1 MATPWPQE
9 QTWPTHHREHA
20 TQLSRH
26 LQTALKSIDT
36 ANEHPLDPK
45 AVRLTLIATISLL
58 AKLQKLPE
66 LGHLHQAIESLR
78 AENKTAHESNIR
90 ESRTI
95 RIAMQQN
102 TAELKE
108 NTNTTRAASAAA
120 KEAWKAS
127 ELAVKV
133 VKDIKALEPMNQGNT
148 VQSYAS
154 VAARGGLAGSMHNP
168 CNQRASQTQILR
180 EIIVNI
186 RDPITIASIRAMN
199 PRSLKAHV
207 DRAIEQSSN
216 EHIRKLKTVSANQL
230 KSGDLSVKTATAKDM
245 EALRQFAEDW
255 ENHIGNGAAVRIPTY
270 GVLAHGIR
278 TSSMNMDRFTEIR
291 DDLLQDNKAK
301 KTASSVVVELSRAE
315 DANKLIDE
323 GLIWQGQVFQC
334 ERYDRQC
341 RLRQCFKCC
350 AYGHIGTQC
359 KATTTCGYC
368 AQEHATR
375 DCPSKSDTTTPR
387 KCAACY
393 GEHEA
398 WHGGCP
404 TRIREKAKI
413 KAAYGLRSRYHPEQ
427 TAPQPV
433 LGSETRTR
441 PNPRIARPPLEPG
454 QSQENRPSRSRSP
467 TKKIQ
472 KRPNPTATQ
481 ESEET
486 ITVAAENTRPR
497 RTIIRSRRA
506 LEALDPNTQMTDTQT
521 IILQYNV
528 RKSKDTVMA
537 TLLRDPNIDNY
548 DIIAI
553 QEPWRNP
560 YSATTHHPA
569 KDRFH
574 LCYPSS
580 EENGPARVCFFINK
594 KLDHSRWQ
602 FREVSRDLCTL
613 AIATDDDAETSL
625 VLHNVYNPSPRE
637 EDRQPVLQQLRTT
650 LETHQHVEQIVVGD
664 FNLHHELWGGS
675 DIRAPDREAT
685 ELLDLMDDMNLTSQL
700 RTGTITYEEGDRR
713 TTIDLCLVT
722 RPRTKTALDRY
733 VETSIDALSAAIK
746 AAVPTSTLSPKSRRG
761 WDEQCAAILAET
773 KRLRRDHSERQTEE
787 SWEAYRTARNRK
799 GRIIKKA
806 LQQAHRE
813 AVETAAES
821 PRSLWKIA
829 KWARNRQSQPPT
841 VTPEIKKPNT
851 SQVATTPEEKAALF
865 KETFFPP
872 PPEANLEDIDN
883 ASYNNPIGLPPVS
896 ESEVEDA
903 IQEAAPLKAPGP
915 DGITNLALQV
925 ARPWITPHLVRIF
938 NQSLRLGYCPQHFRK
953 STTVVL
959 RKPGKDNYTVPKAY
973 RPIALLNTVGKIMDA
988 IIARRLS
995 YLAETHGLLPDSHMG
1010 GRRRRSTEH
1019 ALHQIVDRIYE
1030 AWGSGQ
1036 GMVASLLLLDV
1047 SGAFDN
1053 VSHRRLLHNLR
1064 KRRIDETTVRWV
1076 ASFLGCRETEIH
1088 VDGFR
1093 SETYR
1098 LDTGIPQGS
1107 PLSPIL
1113 YLFYNADLLDSCNE
1127 TGDTTATGFID
1138 DVAILAVGDSTE
1150 ETCQKLQEALRKAET
1165 WALTHASVFAPEKFQ
1180 LTHFTRAKTRIDTDK
1195 TLHSQW
1201 GEIKPKTT
1209 CKYLG
1214 LIMDSALKWKQHIDE
1229 TERKVTN
1236 TVTALSS
1243 LGSSTWGVMT
1253 REMRTIYRGVAIP
1266 QMMYACSLWSN
1277 SGWGQMGYTKR
1288 TLNRLQ
1294 RLQARAARAMCGAY
1308 RATSFPAL
1316 DVEMHLLP
1324 VEQQIW
1330 KHNIDTISR
1339 VGMAEVTARRGKK
1352 ISPRQT
1358 ITNRIRDGQDVSNE
1372 QHEHEHIPPFITP
1385 PWWQGPRVHIAG
1397 GTEQAEKEHE
1407 RCLENNTDAA
1417 HIYTDG
1423 SGIDGQIGAAA
1434 VCTTTQQTRKSHMGD
1449 DTTSTVYA
1457 GELQGIVLALEMAQA
1472 DKENGNDRSKVF
1484 IHTDNQAAIRSSANP
1499 KGKSGAYLLKAIAEK
1514 TQALREQGLEV
1525 ELRWVPA
1532 HIGIQGN
1539 EAADIAAKEAT
1550 GWRPDGQTGPRAD
1563 KPRALFKLRSTVKTW
1578 SHKETHHVW
1587 QTNWE
1592 TETRGRTSFRLTPKP
1607 TKKVLGLHEGL
1618 SKRQS
1623 ALLVQMR
1630 TEKIGLQDFLFNRR
1644 VPGITNANCPCREG
1658 RQTVSHILLRC
1669 RRFRQLRRQAFGTL
1683 PGRHNLRVILNKRKA
1698 AARAI
1703 RFIEQTE
1710 ILGQHG
1716 IESHTRLS

>member
-1 MATPWPQE
+1 
-9 QTWPTHHREHA
+9 
-20 TQLSRH
+20 
-26 LQTALKSIDT
+26 
-36 ANEHPLDPK
+36 
-45 AVRLTLIATISLL
+45 
-58 AKLQKLPE
+58 
-66 LGHLHQAIESLR
+66 
-78 AENKTAHESNIR
+78 
-90 ESRTI
+90 
-95 RIAMQQN
+95 
-102 TAELKE
+102 
-108 NTNTTRAASAAA
+108 
-120 KEAWKAS
+120 
-127 ELAVKV
+127 
-133 VKDIKALEPMNQGNT
+133 
-148 VQSYAS
+148 
-154 VAARGGLAGSMHNP
+154 
-168 CNQRASQTQILR
+168 
-180 EIIVNI
+180 
-186 RDPITIASIRAMN
+186 
-199 PRSLKAHV
+199 
-207 DRAIEQSSN
+207 
-216 EHIRKLKTVSANQL
+216 
-230 KSGDLSVKTATAKDM
+230 
-245 EALRQFAEDW
+245 
-255 ENHIGNGAAVRIPTY
+255 
-270 GVLAHGIR
+270 
-278 TSSMNMDRFTEIR
+278 
-291 DDLLQDNKAK
+291 
-301 KTASSVVVELSRAE
+301 
-315 DANKLIDE
+315 
-323 GLIWQGQVFQC
+323 
-334 ERYDRQC
+334 
-341 RLRQCFKCC
+341 
-350 AYGHIGTQC
+350 
-359 KATTTCGYC
+359 
-368 AQEHATR
+368 
-375 DCPSKSDTTTPR
+375 
-387 KCAACY
+387 
-393 GEHEA
+393 
-398 WHGGCP
+398 
-404 TRIREKAKI
+404 
-413 KAAYGLRSRYHPEQ
+413 
-427 TAPQPV
+427 
-433 LGSETRTR
+433 
-441 PNPRIARPPLEPG
+441 
-454 QSQENRPSRSRSP
+454 
-467 TKKIQ
+467 
-472 KRPNPTATQ
+472 
-481 ESEET
+481 
-486 ITVAAENTRPR
+486 
-497 RTIIRSRRA
+497 
-506 LEALDPNTQMTDTQT
+506 
-521 IILQYNV
+521 
-528 RKSKDTVMA
+528 MA

-569 KDRFH
+569 NDRFH

-602 FREVSRDLCTL
+602 FRE
-613 AIATDDDAETSL
+613 
-625 VLHNVYNPSPRE
+625 RE
-637 EDRQPVLQQLRTT
+637 EKRKWKAIDKETFIETLR
-650 LETHQHVEQIVVGD
+650 
-664 FNLHHELWGGS
+664 GS
-675 DIRAPDREAT
+675 LPEI
-685 ELLDLMDDMNLTSQL
+685 Q
-700 RTGTITYEEGDRR
+700 
-713 TTIDLCLVT
+713 

-733 VETSIDALSAAIK
+733 VETTIDALSAAIK

-773 KRLRRDHSERQTEE
+773 KRLRRDHSKRQTEE

-953 STTVVL
+953 
-959 RKPGKDNYTVPKAY
+959 
-973 RPIALLNTVGKIMDA
+973 
-988 IIARRLS
+988 
-995 YLAETHGLLPDSHMG
+995 
-1010 GRRRRSTEH
+1010 
-1019 ALHQIVDRIYE
+1019 
-1030 AWGSGQ
+1030 
-1036 GMVASLLLLDV
+1036 
-1047 SGAFDN
+1047 
-1053 VSHRRLLHNLR
+1053 
-1064 KRRIDETTVRWV
+1064 
-1076 ASFLGCRETEIH
+1076 
-1088 VDGFR
+1088 
-1093 SETYR
+1093 

-1539 EAADIAAKEAT
+1539 EAADIA
-1550 GWRPDGQTGPRAD
+1550 
-1563 KPRALFKLRSTVKTW
+1563 
-1578 SHKETHHVW
+1578 
-1587 QTNWE
+1587 
-1592 TETRGRTSFRLTPKP
+1592 
-1607 TKKVLGLHEGL
+1607 
-1618 SKRQS
+1618 
-1623 ALLVQMR
+1623 
-1630 TEKIGLQDFLFNRR
+1630 
-1644 VPGITNANCPCREG
+1644 
-1658 RQTVSHILLRC
+1658 
-1669 RRFRQLRRQAFGTL
+1669 
-1683 PGRHNLRVILNKRKA
+1683 
-1698 AARAI
+1698 
-1703 RFIEQTE
+1703 
-1710 ILGQHG
+1710 
-1716 IESHTRLS
+1716 

>member
-1 MATPWPQE
+1 MNAQHT
-9 QTWPTHHREHA
+9 
-20 TQLSRH
+20 
-26 LQTALKSIDT
+26 
-36 ANEHPLDPK
+36 
-45 AVRLTLIATISLL
+45 LT
-58 AKLQKLPE
+58 
-66 LGHLHQAIESLR
+66 
-78 AENKTAHESNIR
+78 
-90 ESRTI
+90 
-95 RIAMQQN
+95 
-102 TAELKE
+102 
-108 NTNTTRAASAAA
+108 
-120 KEAWKAS
+120 
-127 ELAVKV
+127 
-133 VKDIKALEPMNQGNT
+133 
-148 VQSYAS
+148 
-154 VAARGGLAGSMHNP
+154 
-168 CNQRASQTQILR
+168 
-180 EIIVNI
+180 
-186 RDPITIASIRAMN
+186 
-199 PRSLKAHV
+199 
-207 DRAIEQSSN
+207 
-216 EHIRKLKTVSANQL
+216 
-230 KSGDLSVKTATAKDM
+230 
-245 EALRQFAEDW
+245 
-255 ENHIGNGAAVRIPTY
+255 
-270 GVLAHGIR
+270 
-278 TSSMNMDRFTEIR
+278 
-291 DDLLQDNKAK
+291 
-301 KTASSVVVELSRAE
+301 
-315 DANKLIDE
+315 
-323 GLIWQGQVFQC
+323 
-334 ERYDRQC
+334 
-341 RLRQCFKCC
+341 
-350 AYGHIGTQC
+350 
-359 KATTTCGYC
+359 
-368 AQEHATR
+368 
-375 DCPSKSDTTTPR
+375 
-387 KCAACY
+387 
-393 GEHEA
+393 
-398 WHGGCP
+398 
-404 TRIREKAKI
+404 
-413 KAAYGLRSRYHPEQ
+413 
-427 TAPQPV
+427 
-433 LGSETRTR
+433 
-441 PNPRIARPPLEPG
+441 
-454 QSQENRPSRSRSP
+454 
-467 TKKIQ
+467 
-472 KRPNPTATQ
+472 
-481 ESEET
+481 
-486 ITVAAENTRPR
+486 
-497 RTIIRSRRA
+497 
-506 LEALDPNTQMTDTQT
+506 
-521 IILQYNV
+521 ILQYNV

-574 LCYPSS
+574 LCYPCN
-580 EENGPARVCFFINK
+580 EERGQARVCFFINK

-613 AIATDDDAETSL
+613 IIATDDDAETSL

-650 LETHQHVEQIVVGD
+650 LETHRHVEQIVVGD

-700 RTGTITYEEGDRR
+700 RAGTITYEEGDHR

-722 RPRTKTALDRY
+722 VGLVDRMIRCEVDHNIDHDSDHLPIATSLHLAVTELQREEKRKWKAVDKEMFIETLHGSLPQLRRPRTKAALDGY
-733 VETSIDALSAAIK
+733 VETIIDALSAAIK

-773 KRLRRDHSERQTEE
+773 KRLRRHYSERQTEE
-787 SWEAYRTARNRK
+787 SWEAYREARNRK
-799 GRIIKKA
+799 GRIVKKA

-872 PPEANLEDIDN
+872 PPEANLQDIDN
-883 ASYNNPIGLPPVS
+883 TSYSNQIGLPPVS

-925 ARPWITPHLVRIF
+925 ARPWITPHLARIF

-1010 GRRRRSTEH
+1010 GRRCRSTEH
-1019 ALHQIVDRIYE
+1019 TLHQIVDKIYE
-1030 AWGSGQ
+1030 AWGSGK

-1064 KRRIDETTVRWV
+1064 KRRIDEATVRWT
-1076 ASFLGCRETEIH
+1076 ASFLECRETEIH

-1138 DVAILAVGDSTE
+1138 DVAILAVEHSTE

-1165 WALTHASVFAPEKFQ
+1165 WASTHAFVFAPEKFQ
-1180 LTHFTRAKTRIDTDK
+1180 LTHFTRARSRIDRDT

-1236 TVTALSS
+1236 TITALSS

-1277 SGWGQMGYTKR
+1277 SGWGEMGYTKR

-1308 RATSFPAL
+1308 RATSFPTL

-1352 ISPRQT
+1352 TSPRQT
-1358 ITNRIRDGQDVSNE
+1358 ITNRIHDGQDVTSE

-1385 PWWQGPRVHIAG
+1385 PWWQGPRIHIAG

-1407 RCLENNTDAA
+1407 RCLEKNTDAA
-1417 HIYTDG
+1417 YIYTDG

-1472 DKENGNDRSKVF
+1472 DKGNGNHRSKVF

-1499 KGKSGAYLLKAIAEK
+1499 KGKSGAYLLKMIAEK
-1514 TQALREQGLEV
+1514 TQALREQGLKV

-1550 GWRPDGQTGPRAD
+1550 GWRPDGQTGSRAD

-1578 SHKETHHVW
+1578 SHKQSHHAW
-1587 QTNWE
+1587 RTNWE

-1607 TKKVLGLHEGL
+1607 TKKVLELHEGL

-1669 RRFRQLRRQAFGTL
+1669 RRFRQLRRQEFGTL

-1698 AARAI
+1698 AAKAI